1 VKVGQKN
8 VLDLATR
15 SFRVVDILRHVAL
28 WVNDRCGF
36 GLGIGNQIRRV

>member
-1 VKVGQKN
+1 MRQES

-15 SFRVVDILRHVAL
+15 SFRVVDVLRHVSL

-36 GLGIGNQIRRV
+36 RLGIGNQIRRV